1 MGIFNDKTT
10 DDHIG
15 HNENPVT
22 RGQAG
27 PVGPPGRG
35 FKLMDANDCN
45 MDNNFF
51 FLKTQDDHR
60 VDDDYDEIVKDPKI
74 VVNKAYLNS

>member
-22 RGQAG
+22 GGQAG

-51 FLKTQDDHR
+51 F
-60 VDDDYDEIVKDPKI
+60 
-74 VVNKAYLNS
+74 S

>member
-1 MGIFNDKTT
+1 
-10 DDHIG
+10 
-15 HNENPVT
+15 
-22 RGQAG
+22 
-27 PVGPPGRG
+27 
-35 FKLMDANDCN
+35 MDANDCN

-51 FLKTQDDHR
+51 FVKTQDDHR

>member
-15 HNENPVT
+15 HNENPVA

-27 PVGPPGRG
+27 PVGPPR
-35 FKLMDANDCN
+35 
-45 MDNNFF
+45 
-51 FLKTQDDHR
+51 
-60 VDDDYDEIVKDPKI
+60 DEG
-74 VVNKAYLNS
+74 LN